1 MQKVIVIA
9 DDLTGAGDA
18 GLQFRKRGLST
29 IVLTDLER
37 FDEEYQR
44 FEVIC
49 FDAATRY
56 ETPKKVTQK
65 LGKIANLL
73 KKKKAPRLV
82 FKKVDSALRGHVALE
97 VDFLLN
103 ALQLPYAVVAPAFPL
118 LNRVTVEGVHLVGG
132 RPVAESE
139 FGREL
144 PPSLRDSSLP
154 SLIKE
159 ETSRVVTHIFVERVR
174 LGDRALAQAVDT
186 VVHEGATVITFDA
199 STNEDL
205 RTIARASLAKPAP
218 PLLVGSAGLADRVAE
233 TFSAILSSRTRASL
247 VLAGSLSSATRH
259 QVDYAARQGAHHAM
273 VDARLV
279 QQALAARGNHSPFYQ
294 DLIARLGKG
303 QSVIV
308 TTYGLREPED
318 EAALKSVYRF
328 LGKLAKE
335 ILAEPS
341 LVTGLVLTG
350 GEMAFQILQALEASG
365 VGLEGEV
372 EPAIPFGRLIG
383 GEFEGLP
390 VITKAGSF
398 GAEDTL
404 WHCLDFMRE
413 QHPIVRG

>member
-56 ETPKKVTQK
+56 ETPKKVAQK
-65 LGKIANLL
+65 LGKIASLL
-73 KKKKAPRLV
+73 KKKKAPRLI

-103 ALQLPYAVVAPAFPL
+103 ALQLPYAIVAPAFPL

-144 PPSLRDSSLP
+144 PPSLRESSLP
-154 SLIKE
+154 SLLKE
-159 ETSRVVTHIFVERVR
+159 ETSRVVTHIFLERVR

-199 STNEDL
+199 ATNEDL
-205 RTIARASLAKPAP
+205 RTIARASLAKPQP

-233 TFSAILSSRTRASL
+233 TFAAILGSRVRASL
-247 VLAGSLSSATRH
+247 VLAGSLSSATRT

-273 VDARLV
+273 VDAKLV
-279 QQALAARGNHSPFYQ
+279 QQAVAARGNHSPFFQ
-294 DLIARLGKG
+294 DLVSRLGKG

-308 TTYGLREPED
+308 TTYGLREPD
-318 EAALKSVYRF
+318 DDAALRSVYRF
-328 LGKLAKE
+328 LGKLTKD
-335 ILAEPS
+335 ILAEPN

-350 GEMAFQILQALEASG
+350 GEMAFQILQALEAAG
-365 VGLEGEV
+365 VRLEGEV
-372 EPAIPFGRLIG
+372 EPAVPFGRLIG

>member
-37 FDEEYQR
+37 FEEAYQR
-44 FEVIC
+44 FEVLC

-56 ETPKKVTQK
+56 ETPKKVQAK
-65 LGKIANLL
+65 LSKISNLL

-97 VDFLLN
+97 VDYLLN
-103 ALQLPYAVVAPAFPL
+103 AMQQPYAVVAPSFPL
-118 LNRVTVEGVHLVGG
+118 LNRVTVEGVHMIAG

-144 PPSLRDSSLP
+144 PPSLKESSLP

-159 ETSRVVTHIFVERVR
+159 ETSRVVTHIFLERVR

-199 STNEDL
+199 STNDDL
-205 RTIARASLAKPAP
+205 RTIARAALAKTTP

-233 TFSAILSSRTRASL
+233 AFALLLSQRVRGAL
-247 VLAGSLSSATRH
+247 VIAGSMSSATKA
-259 QVDYAARQGAHHAM
+259 QVDYATRQGAHHAS
-273 VDARLV
+273 VDARMV
-279 QQALAARGNHSPFYQ
+279 QQALQAKGNHSPFYQ
-294 DLIARLGKG
+294 DLLGRLAKG
-303 QSVIV
+303 QSVIL
-308 TTYGLREPED
+308 TTYGLSAPED
-318 EAALKSVYRF
+318 EQALKSVYRF
-328 LGKLAKE
+328 LGKMAKDLLTE
-335 ILAEPS
+335 SHTIA
-341 LVTGLVLTG
+341 GLVLTG

-365 VGLEGEV
+365 VRLEGEV
-372 EPAIPFGRLIG
+372 EPAIPFGYLIG
-383 GEFEGLP
+383 GEFDGLP

-404 WHCLDFMRE
+404 WHCVGFMRE
-413 QHPIVRG
+413 QHPILRG